1 MTKITR
7 KIDSEDAI
15 DIYNNGTSDLFTTG
29 YDDSATSYK
38 ISGSAL
44 DTGDALIYSTDGALT
59 LNSTGTTQALT
70 LSSTGI
76 FDVDAIGN
84 VTIDSST
91 GSITMGADLADGQN
105 LTLGK
110 SGAIEMIFSPSATAS
125 SETISLT
132 NTSGTAESAIA
143 LTSTAGGVN
152 IDAALAKDVNIT
164 GGQVALVS
172 KDDSASAISLTT
184 NIGSSETIVLTN
196 TKGTGNSAIAL
207 TSTLGGITLATGT
220 IFDVNA
226 TGDVTIDSSGGTI
239 GLGTSTSGVAVNIG
253 HSTSEVTIGENLNV
267 TGNLTVSGT
276 TTTINSTTVTIQDPV
291 FEIGDDSSD
300 DTLDRGIKF
309 KYHNGSSA
317 KFGFFG
323 FDDSTGHL
331 TYIPEAT
338 GDSNVF
344 DGDLGSLNVAGV
356 TNTTN
361 TLTLTGSTVAVEG
374 ASTFSST
381 ITSVGNILPSAN
393 DGASLGTS
401 SNGFS
406 DLFLA
411 DGSDINLGNDQDVK
425 LSHVENTGIIIDST
439 TTATDGTIEVLK
451 IKHQT
456 SGAPAAGIGSD
467 IVFSVETAADNHED
481 GMKLSTV
488 TTDVTGDAENFDF
501 IVSLM
506 SSGFAAAQKLKVD
519 NAGDLT
525 VGTVDADSTIKSN
538 GDSDLILQTGNTT
551 TGSIR
556 IADGNNA
563 DITLVSQGTGSTV
576 ISNDTDST
584 SSTTGSL
591 IVSGGLGVAKKLF
604 VGTETSCPLFVTQSD
619 ISLKENIV
627 NLDSSLEKVLSLRG
641 VNFDWIDKEKYGNKK
656 QIGFIAQEVEK
667 VVPELVHQ
675 QNDIKAVN
683 YSQTVALLVE
693 AMKEQNDVINLLK
706 QEIDN
711 LKK

>member
-1 MTKITR
+1 MSI
-7 KIDSEDAI
+7 
-15 DIYNNGTSDLFTTG
+15 GTSN
-29 YDDSATSYK
+29 
-38 ISGSAL
+38 SG
-44 DTGDALIYSTDGALT
+44 
-59 LNSTGTTQALT
+59 
-70 LSSTGI
+70 
-76 FDVDAIGN
+76 V
-84 VTIDSST
+84 
-91 GSITMGADLADGQN
+91 
-105 LTLGK
+105 
-110 SGAIEMIFSPSATAS
+110 
-125 SETISLT
+125 
-132 NTSGTAESAIA
+132 
-143 LTSTAGGVN
+143 
-152 IDAALAKDVNIT
+152 DVNI
-164 GGQVALVS
+164 
-172 KDDSASAISLTT
+172 
-184 NIGSSETIVLTN
+184 
-196 TKGTGNSAIAL
+196 GNA
-207 TSTLGGITLATGT
+207 
-220 IFDVNA
+220 
-226 TGDVTIDSSGGTI
+226 
-239 GLGTSTSGVAVNIG
+239 
-253 HSTSEVTIGENLNV
+253 TSEVTIGQNLTV
-267 TGNLTVSGT
+267 TNNLTVSGT

-300 DTLDRGIKF
+300 DNLDRGIKF
-309 KYHNGSSA
+309 KYNNGSDA
-317 KFGFFG
+317 KLGFFG

-331 TYIPEAT
+331 TYIPDAT
-338 GDSNVF
+338 DSTSVF
-344 DGDLGSLNVAGV
+344 SGTLGSLNVAGV

-361 TLTLTGSTVAVEG
+361 TLTLTGSTVAVVG

-425 LSHVENTGIIIDST
+425 LSHAADTGILIDST
-439 TTATDGTIEVLK
+439 TDATSGTKEVLK

-456 SGAPAAGIGSD
+456 SGTPAAGIGSD

-488 TTDVTGDAENFDF
+488 TTDVTGDAEDFDF

-506 SSGFAAAQKLKVD
+506 SSGSAAAQKLKVD

-525 VGTVDADSTIKSN
+525 VGTVNINSTIKSN
-538 GDSDLILQTGNTT
+538 GDSDLILQTGNST
-551 TGSIR
+551 TGSIT
-556 IADGNNA
+556 IADGSNA
-563 DITLVSQGTGSTV
+563 HITLASNGAGSTV

-584 SSTTGSL
+584 SSTSGSL
-591 IVSGGLGVAKKLF
+591 IVSGGVGVAKKLF
-604 VGTETSCPLFVTQSD
+604 VGNQTSCPLFITQSD

-683 YSQTVALLVE
+683 YSQTVALLVP